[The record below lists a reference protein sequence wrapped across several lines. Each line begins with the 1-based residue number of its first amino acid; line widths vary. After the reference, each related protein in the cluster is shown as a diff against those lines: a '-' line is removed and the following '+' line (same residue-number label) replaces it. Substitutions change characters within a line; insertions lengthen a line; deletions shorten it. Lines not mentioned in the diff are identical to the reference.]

1 MVLFELEMI
10 LGVIEDLLEKLNS
23 GVPED
28 VEDAKSSLKS
38 NKDQF
43 ISNLQTLVDA
53 GNADAKLIIEK
64 LKKIN
69 I

>member
-1 MVLFELEMI
+1 MI

>member
-1 MVLFELEMI
+1 MELFELEMI
-10 LGVIEDLLEKLNS
+10 LGVIEDLLEKLAS
-23 GVPED
+23 GIPED

-43 ISNLQTLVDA
+43 MSNLQSLADA
-53 GNADAKLIIEK
+53 GNADAKSILEK